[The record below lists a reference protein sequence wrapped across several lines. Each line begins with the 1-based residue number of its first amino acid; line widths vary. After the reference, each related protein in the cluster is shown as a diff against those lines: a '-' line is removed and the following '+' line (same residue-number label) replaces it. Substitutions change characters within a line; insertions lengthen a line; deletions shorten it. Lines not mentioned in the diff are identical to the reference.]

1 MKSSFVFQELKLSEQ
16 LLTEVYSLRRQVED
30 LTIQREEMQNVIN
43 NLEKQNLDLRKT
55 NKELVTKN
63 MKITK
68 KAKNYRRDYE
78 SETLMV

>member
-63 MKITK
+63 GKITK
-68 KAKNYRRDYE
+68 KAKNYR
-78 SETLMV
+78 

>member
-43 NLEKQNLDLRKT
+43 NLDKQNLDLKKT

-63 MKITK
+63 GKITK
-68 KAKNYRRDYE
+68 KAKNYR
-78 SETLMV
+78 

>member
-43 NLEKQNLDLRKT
+43 NLDKQNLDLRKT

-63 MKITK
+63 GKITK

-78 SETLMV
+78 SESLMV